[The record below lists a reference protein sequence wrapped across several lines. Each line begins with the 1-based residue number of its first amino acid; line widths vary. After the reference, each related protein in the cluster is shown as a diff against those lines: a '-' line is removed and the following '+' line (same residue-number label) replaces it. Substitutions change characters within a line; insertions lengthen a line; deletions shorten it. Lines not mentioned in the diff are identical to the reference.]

1 MDVNENRLYEQ
12 IGDRLRARRREFD
25 LTQSEVAE
33 TVGLL
38 RTTIANIEAGRQRVS
53 LHVLYKLCTILNLEV
68 NEILPAN
75 SEIVTLVTPTVS
87 TEEWL
92 QSAPPKT
99 AALVK
104 RLLDEESK
112 EENQ

>member
-1 MDVNENRLYEQ
+1 MNVNEDLLYEQ
-12 IGDRLRARRREFD
+12 IGDRLRTRRREFD

-33 TVGLL
+33 TAGLL

-68 NEILPAN
+68 TEILPATT
-75 SEIVTLVTPTVS
+75 EIVAPLTPAVS
-87 TEEWL
+87 IEEQL
-92 QSAPPKT
+92 QNVPPKA

-104 RLLDEESK
+104 RLLSDESR